1 LIRHLVERH
10 AVHWVNTIGTR
21 PPAFNL
27 DTLGRGWE
35 KLRQWTRPGRPSQA
49 LPANL
54 HVHNPRMWP
63 WLRSGFDRWLNR
75 RLLTRQLIRSLP
87 GHDDVVALTTLPIVA
102 DLMGPLPVR
111 RWVYYCVDDFGVW
124 PGLDGESLRR
134 LEEVVVRRAD
144 VLLAVSDTLQEK
156 LAGMGRQAHLLTHG
170 VDLAF
175 WQTPADPAPLP
186 WLRGLPR
193 PRVVFW
199 GLIDR
204 RMDVTWVRRLAE
216 AMPVGTILLVGP
228 EADPDPALFASDRVR
243 RGGVLPMD
251 DLPRLAAQ
259 ADVLIMPYA
268 DLPVT
273 RAMQPLKL
281 KEYLATGKPAVVSDL
296 PATRPWGDG
305 ADLAA
310 DPDQFTRLVLERL
323 RTGLPEAQR
332 LARRRLAE
340 EGWQAKAQSLERWL
354 FPAEAAADASRS
366 A

>member
-1 LIRHLVERH
+1 LPGRY

-21 PPAFNL
+21 PPSFNL
-27 DTLGRGWE
+27 DTLRRGWE
-35 KLRQWTRPGRPSQA
+35 KLCHWTRPARPA
-49 LPANL
+49 EELPANL

-75 RLLTRQLIRSLP
+75 RLLSRQLNRLIRTLP
-87 GHDDVVALTTLPIVA
+87 DCDNAVALTTLPVVA
-102 DLMGPLPVR
+102 DLMGHLPVR

-124 PGLDGESLRR
+124 PGLDGASLRR

-156 LAGMGRQAHLLTHG
+156 LARMGRQAHLLTHG
-170 VDLAF
+170 VDIAF
-175 WQTPADPAPLP
+175 WQAPAAATELP
-186 WLRGLPR
+186 WLHDMPR
-193 PRVVFW
+193 PLAVFW

-204 RMDVTWVRRLAE
+204 RMDVAWVRRLAE
-216 AMPVGTILLVGP
+216 AMPQGTVLFAGP
-228 EADPDPALFASDRVR
+228 VADPDPALLAGDRVR
-243 RGGVLPMD
+243 RCGVLPFE
-251 DLPRLAAQ
+251 DLPRLARA
-259 ADVLIMPYA
+259 ADVLVMPYA

-296 PATRPWGDG
+296 PATRPWGDC

-310 DPDQFTRLVLERL
+310 GPDQFARLVLERF
-323 RTGLPEAQR
+323 RTGLPEAQQLARQR
-332 LARRRLAE
+332 LAA
-340 EGWQAKAQSLERWL
+340 EGWQAKAQALERWL
-354 FPAEAAADASRS
+354 FPAEASADASQC